1 MQATNAMG
9 LACVEHILWLRRMLQ
24 PYNLSMCGSL
34 NRTCIKVGSLL
45 DIRAKIPWQ
54 VFDALVPRTC
64 AELKTIPRNMIGC
77 LGENCFHKFSS
88 PAETAPWSL
97 LGQCPRAW
105 WVQNNLNDQGPRLL
119 EVKPQMTHDFLQKE
133 GTKATMIST
142 NRTSTDDTVSDHY
155 PETVAGTKKQMRLA
169 RPKVHMLVRLEDM
182 WIVKIVQFK
191 VTD

>member
-1 MQATNAMG
+1 
-9 LACVEHILWLRRMLQ
+9 
-24 PYNLSMCGSL
+24 
-34 NRTCIKVGSLL
+34 
-45 DIRAKIPWQ
+45 
-54 VFDALVPRTC
+54 
-64 AELKTIPRNMIGC
+64 
-77 LGENCFHKFSS
+77 
-88 PAETAPWSL
+88 
-97 LGQCPRAW
+97 
-105 WVQNNLNDQGPRLL
+105 
-119 EVKPQMTHDFLQKE
+119 MTHDFLQKE